1 MDKKKL
7 VLNIVKEY
15 LYRGLT
21 EEELKQAG
29 LDGLEIAERKY
40 DKRADFSFESY
51 AVWWMLSQR
60 SQNNKSSTY
69 YKRGGHVGTYVKKIG
84 F

>member
-29 LDGLEIAERKY
+29 LDGLKIAERKY

-51 AVWWMLSQR
+51 AVWWIRHRRKVL
-60 SQNNKSSTY
+60 
-69 YKRGGHVGTYVKKIG
+69 GCHFV
-84 F
+84 

>member
-7 VLNIVKEY
+7 VSSIVNEY
-15 LYRGLT
+15 LHRGLT

-51 AVWWMLSQR
+51 AVWWIRHSILQAIAE
-60 SQNNKSSTY
+60 KT
-69 YKRGGHVGTYVKKIG
+69 K
-84 F
+84 

>member
-1 MDKKKL
+1 MDKQKL
-7 VLNIVKEY
+7 VSTVVNEY
-15 LYRGLT
+15 LHRGLT

-51 AVWWMLSQR
+51 AVWWIRHSILQALAE
-60 SQNNKSSTY
+60 KSKS
-69 YKRGGHVGTYVKKIG
+69 
-84 F
+84 

>member
-1 MDKKKL
+1 MNKEKL
-7 VLNIVKEY
+7 VSDIVKEY
-15 LYRGLT
+15 LYQGLT

-51 AVWWMLSQR
+51 AV
-60 SQNNKSSTY
+60 
-69 YKRGGHVGTYVKKIG
+69 
-84 F
+84 

>member
-7 VLNIVKEY
+7 VSSIVKEY

-29 LDGLEIAERKY
+29 LD
-40 DKRADFSFESY
+40 
-51 AVWWMLSQR
+51 
-60 SQNNKSSTY
+60 
-69 YKRGGHVGTYVKKIG
+69 
-84 F
+84 

>member
-51 AVWWMLSQR
+51 AVWWMDTPQYPPSYRREVKITSHLHIIR
-60 SQNNKSSTY
+60 E
-69 YKRGGHVGTYVKKIG
+69 GGM
-84 F
+84 

>member
-21 EEELKQAG
+21 SVSNPMPSGGSATVSSKPLQNKNM
-29 LDGLEIAERKY
+29 
-40 DKRADFSFESY
+40 
-51 AVWWMLSQR
+51 VLSPVTITR
-60 SQNNKSSTY
+60 FFILM
-69 YKRGGHVGTYVKKIG
+69 KKTTIKPI
-84 F
+84 